1 MGRLDFTCACR
12 LASSCT
18 PRNIEVRPL
27 LGVQVIA
34 VRITLDADKRAA
46 VLEQRGIDML
56 DAGKAFAGPTIG
68 AITAKR
74 AI

>member
-27 LGVQVIA
+27 LG
-34 VRITLDADKRAA
+34 ITLDADKRAA

-56 DAGKAFAGPTIG
+56 DPGKAFAGPTIG